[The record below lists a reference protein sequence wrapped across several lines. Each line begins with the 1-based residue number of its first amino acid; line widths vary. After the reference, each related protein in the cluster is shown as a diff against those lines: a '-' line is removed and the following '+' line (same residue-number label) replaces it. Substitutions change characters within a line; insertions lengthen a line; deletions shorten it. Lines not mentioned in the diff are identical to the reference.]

1 MEIIING
8 FLTTATITAVALVF
22 GLILG
27 TVLAMCRTLKV
38 PVADQVAK
46 FYIDTFRSLPL
57 VLIIFGFYLV
67 APGIVKSLFG
77 ITGDIRMAC
86 ALIAFSLFEAAYF
99 AEIIRSG
106 FNAIPKNQMAACK
119 SNGFTTMQ
127 SYRYVLIPQAIKN
140 SLPVL
145 VTQGIVLFQDTAL
158 VYVIGLTDF
167 FGSMVKT
174 GEMQGNMPAMIMV
187 GSAVYLVVCVALQRV
202 ANTLQRGA
210 V

>member
-1 MEIIING
+1 MELIING
-8 FLTTATITAVALVF
+8 FTTTATITTAALVF
-22 GLILG
+22 GLLLG
-27 TVLAMCRTLKV
+27 TILAMCRTLKI
-38 PVADQVAK
+38 PVADQLAR

-77 ITGDIRMAC
+77 INGDIRMAC
-86 ALIAFSLFEAAYF
+86 ALVAFSLFEAAYF

-106 FNAIPKNQMAACK
+106 FNAIPKNQLAACK
-119 SNGFTTMQ
+119 SNGFSTLQ

-167 FGSMVKT
+167 FGSMVKV
-174 GEMQGNMPAMIMV
+174 GEMNGNMPGMILA
-187 GSAVYLVVCVALQRV
+187 GSAAYLVLCVALQRV
-202 ANTLQRGA
+202 ANRLQRGA